1 MLEVRLLGR
10 FQVSHNGKVVV
21 ITSRP
26 AQTLFAYLILNAGT
40 PHRREK
46 LAGMLWP
53 DSLEETARDN
63 LRHALWRL
71 RKSLPSPSKAVYLLT
86 DDLSIAF
93 NSAADYWLD
102 VGELEK
108 LSESA
113 STDTLIEALPNYH
126 GELLP
131 GFYEEWV
138 MLEREHLSSIFE
150 HHMARLMSLLQDEKR
165 WLDVLDWG
173 ERWIRLGQK
182 PEPAYRALMLAH
194 AAKGDRSKVAATY
207 ERCVKSLKV
216 LGVAPSEQTRALYES
231 LKSSNQTFETKPTA
245 TSQKEE
251 SAFLKTNLPV
261 PLTSF
266 VGREREIESVKHLLS
281 TTRLLT
287 LIGSGGIGKTRLA
300 IQAASELTSSYRDG
314 VSWVELAPLT
324 DSALVPQAV
333 AHVLNVRE
341 SPNKSLPD
349 SIKAALSE
357 KHVLLILDN
366 CEHLISACAS
376 LAYDLLSHCANLSI
390 LTTSREALNIT
401 GETILRVP
409 TLSFPRLGDVSQL
422 SNLKEFESIQLFA
435 ERAAAVQPDLALT
448 QENTFA
454 VMQICHRLDGI
465 PLALE
470 LAAARVKI
478 LPLEEIASRLDHR
491 LNLLTQGSRTAPAR
505 HQTLRA
511 TIDWSYELLPEPE
524 RVLLRRLS
532 VFAGQFDLDA
542 AEVVAAGGDLEESQV
557 LDLLGHLID
566 KSLVIVQHAEPGQ
579 DQPRYG
585 LLETIREYARE
596 KLIEADEEAQVRRRH
611 LDFFAAFAERAQ
623 NGIYSPEQAAW
634 FRRLDQDID
643 NLRVALDCPDVDPVE
658 ANRLGS
664 RSTLESQFV
673 IIRSLSLFWERGFRA
688 EIVETLKKLLQRDY
702 TREPTAERARALDV
716 GGFLLW
722 SLNRLPEARAYL
734 EESVQIAE
742 KLKDDSL
749 LVWPWMYLGWTFW
762 GLGEYERAKESLEKS
777 LEIGMSLGENGTGAV
792 AVALAYL
799 GDIPYA
805 QGHVS
810 EARRLYEEAL
820 VLLRELQN
828 PSMLTPSL
836 RRLAYVEVREG
847 NFVPAFHL
855 FRECFELNRQL
866 GHEHGMVACLAG
878 FASIHLARGNLEK
891 AAILYG
897 CVANLLQRSGNTLLF
912 TDTVEYQRS
921 MQQLHEVLDEKTL
934 SAALRQGGRMTLE
947 QALGP
952 ALEGVISRKP

>member
-10 FQVSHNGKVVV
+10 FQVSHNGNVVV

-26 AQTLFAYLILNAGT
+26 AQTLFAYLILNTGT

-71 RKSLPSPSKAVYLLT
+71 RKSLPSISKAAYLLT
-86 DDLSIAF
+86 DDLSIVF
-93 NSAADYWLD
+93 NPAADYWLD
-102 VGELEK
+102 AGELER
-108 LSESA
+108 LSQSA
-113 STDTLIEALPNYH
+113 STDTLITVLSNYQ

-138 MLEREHLSSIFE
+138 VLEREHLSSIFE
-150 HHMARLMSLLQDEKR
+150 HHMARLMSLLQEEKR

-207 ERCVKSLKV
+207 ERCVKSLKEW
-216 LGVAPSEQTRALYES
+216 GVEPSEQTRALYES
-231 LKSSNQTFETKPTA
+231 LKSSNQTFDIEPTA
-245 TSQKEE
+245 PSQKEE
-251 SAFLKTNLPV
+251 STFLKTNLPV

-266 VGREREIESVKHLLS
+266 VGREREIESVKQLLS
-281 TTRLLT
+281 STRLLT
-287 LIGSGGIGKTRLA
+287 LIGAGGIGKTRLA
-300 IQAASELTSSYRDG
+300 TQAASELTSSYRHG
-314 VSWVELAPLT
+314 VLWVELASLT
-324 DSALVPQAV
+324 EGALVPQAV
-333 AHVLNVRE
+333 AHVLDVRE
-341 SPNKSLPD
+341 SPNKSLND
-349 SIKAALSE
+349 SMKAVLGE

-366 CEHLISACAS
+366 CEHLISACAT
-376 LAYDLLSHCANLSI
+376 LAYDLLSHCANLKI
-390 LTTSREALNIT
+390 LATSREALNLT

-409 TLSFPRLGDVSQL
+409 ALSFPGLGDISQL
-422 SNLKEFESIQLFA
+422 QNLQEFESIQLFA

-448 QENTFA
+448 SESALAIT
-454 VMQICHRLDGI
+454 QICHRLDGI

-470 LAAARVKI
+470 LAAARVKS

-491 LNLLTQGSRTAPAR
+491 LHLLTQGSRVAPAR

-532 VFAGQFDLDA
+532 VFAGGFQIDA
-542 AEVVAAGGDLEESQV
+542 AEAVAAAGDVEKSQV
-557 LDLLGHLID
+557 LDLLEHLID
-566 KSLVIVQHAEPGQ
+566 KSLVIPQKAFPAGEEK
-579 DQPRYG
+579 PRYG
-585 LLETIREYARE
+585 FLETIREYARE
-596 KLIEADEEAQVRRRH
+596 KLTEAGEEAQVRRRH
-611 LDFFAAFAERAQ
+611 LDFFAAFAQRAQ
-623 NGIYSPEQAAW
+623 NGIYSPEQVSW
-634 FRRLDQDID
+634 FRRLDQEID
-643 NLRVALDCPDVDPVE
+643 NLRVALDCPDVDPVD

-664 RSTLESQFV
+664 RSILESQFV

-688 EIVETLKKLLQRDY
+688 EIVETLKKLLLRDH
-702 TREPTAERARALDV
+702 RHEPTAERARALDV

-734 EESVQIAE
+734 EASIQIAE
-742 KLKDDSL
+742 KLRDDSL
-749 LVWPWMYLGWTFW
+749 LVWPLMYLGWTFW

-777 LEIGMSLGENGTGAV
+777 LEIGKSLGENGRGAV

-836 RRLAYVEVREG
+836 RRLAYVEVRDG
-847 NFVPAFHL
+847 NFVQAFQL

-878 FASIHLARGNLEK
+878 FASIHLAKGNLER

-897 CVANLLQRSGNTLLF
+897 CVENLLRTSGQPFMF
-912 TDTVEYQRS
+912 TDTVEYERGVTKLKQS
-921 MQQLHEVLDEKTL
+921 MEEKTL
-934 SAALRQGGRMTLE
+934 AAAWSKGSWMTLK
-947 QALGP
+947 QATGL
-952 ALEGVISRKP
+952 ALEGVI

>member
-1 MLEVRLLGR
+1 
-10 FQVSHNGKVVV
+10 
-21 ITSRP
+21 
-26 AQTLFAYLILNAGT
+26 
-40 PHRREK
+40 
-46 LAGMLWP
+46 
-53 DSLEETARDN
+53 
-63 LRHALWRL
+63 
-71 RKSLPSPSKAVYLLT
+71 LT

-93 NSAADYWLD
+93 NPVADYWLD
-102 VGELEK
+102 AGELER
-108 LSESA
+108 LSEST
-113 STDTLIEALPNYH
+113 STDTLITVLSNYQ

-138 MLEREHLSSIFE
+138 VLEREHLSSIFE

-194 AAKGDRSKVAATY
+194 AAKGDMSKVAATY
-207 ERCVKSLKV
+207 ERCVKSLKE
-216 LGVAPSEQTRALYES
+216 LGVEPSEQTRALYES
-231 LKSSNQTFETKPTA
+231 LKVRDEPFETKPAA
-245 TSQKEE
+245 TLQREE
-251 SAFLKTNLPV
+251 NVSPKTNLPV

-281 TTRLLT
+281 NRRLLT
-287 LIGSGGIGKTRLA
+287 LIGAGGIGKTRLA
-300 IQAASELTSSYRDG
+300 IQAASELTRSYRDG
-314 VSWVELAPLT
+314 VWWVELAPLT
-324 DSALVPQAV
+324 DTALVPQAV
-333 AHVLNVRE
+333 AHVLDVRE
-341 SPNKSLPD
+341 SPNKSLHD
-349 SIKAALSE
+349 LVKAVLGE

-376 LAYDLLSHCANLSI
+376 LAFDLLSHCANLKI

-409 TLSFPRLGDVSQL
+409 ALSYPGLGDISQL
-422 SNLKEFESIQLFA
+422 QNLGEFESIQLFA
-435 ERAAAVQPDLALT
+435 ERAAAVQSDLALT
-448 QENTFA
+448 QKNAFA

-491 LNLLTQGSRTAPAR
+491 LHLLTQGSRVAPAR

-511 TIDWSYELLPEPE
+511 TIDWSYELLSEPE

-532 VFAGQFDLDA
+532 VFAGGFQLDA
-542 AEVVAAGGDLEESQV
+542 AEAVAAGGDVEKSQV
-557 LDLLGHLID
+557 LNLLEHLID
-566 KSLVIVQHAEPGQ
+566 KSLVILQKPSPAGEEK
-579 DQPRYG
+579 PRYG
-585 LLETIREYARE
+585 FLETIREYARE
-596 KLIEADEEAQVRRRH
+596 KLIEASEEAQVIRRH

-623 NGIYSPEQAAW
+623 NGIYSPEQVAW
-634 FRRLDQDID
+634 FGRLDQEID
-643 NLRVALDCPDVDPVE
+643 NLRVALDCPDVDFVE
-658 ANRLGS
+658 SNRLGN
-664 RSTLESQFV
+664 RSILESQFV

-688 EIVETLKKLLQRDY
+688 EIVETLRKLLQRDKQN
-702 TREPTAERARALDV
+702 EPTAEKARALDV
-716 GGFLLW
+716 SGFLLW

-734 EESVQIAE
+734 EESIQIAE
-742 KLKDDSL
+742 KLRDDSL
-749 LVWPWMYLGWTFW
+749 LVWPLMYLGWTLW
-762 GLGEYERAKESLEKS
+762 GLGDYERAKESLEKS
-777 LEIGMSLGENGTGAV
+777 LGIGKSLGEDGKGAV

-805 QGHVS
+805 QGNLP

-836 RRLAYVEVREG
+836 RRLGYVEVRDG
-847 NFVPAFHL
+847 NFVQAFDL

-878 FASIHLARGNLEK
+878 FASIHMARGNFEK
-891 AAILYG
+891 AAVLYG
-897 CVANLLQRSGNTLLF
+897 CVESLLQRSGNTLLF

-921 MQQLHEVLDEKTL
+921 SRQLHEELDEKPL
-934 SAALRQGGRMTLE
+934 SAASAKGGRMTLE
-947 QALGP
+947 QATGL
-952 ALEGVISRKP
+952 ALEGVI